1 MRIWVVTLP
10 LRASIFLSVKWEQ
23 YHSVP
28 KGQWDDTMKWL
39 PAEDSCHASQLS
51 SPAFSGPIRLI
62 VLRELIKNG
71 NDGVLN
77 RNGDDKDGSITQPQE
92 IDLRL
97 RFSLQGR
104 ISNNRELDNQD
115 EDILQTLRLLHQ
127 DILQSRFSLVC

>member
-1 MRIWVVTLP
+1 MRIWIVTSP

-39 PAEDSCHASQLS
+39 QVEDYFHASQLS
-51 SPAFSGPIRLI
+51 SLAFSGPIILT
-62 VLRELIKNG
+62 VSRELIKNG
-71 NDGVLN
+71 NDGVLT
-77 RNGDDKDGSITQPQE
+77 RNGDDKDGIIPQPQE
-92 IDLRL
+92 INLRL

-115 EDILQTLRLLHQ
+115 R
-127 DILQSRFSLVC
+127 